1 MQRSRP
7 HSAEALIVAELD
19 ATAHAMRS
27 CRRCPRLA
35 DHIDTQRVRE
45 PLWHNAPVP
54 PWGSRDSPLLI
65 VGLAPGRRGANRT
78 GLPFW
83 GDSSGDLLMQALE
96 THGALQIRGGQP
108 RLRGVRLVNAVAC
121 LPPGNRPKAIEIQTC
136 REAWLE
142 RELAPK
148 RTILS
153 LGRVAHESVRKGLAH
168 SPSQMPFAHRAIAK
182 LSGRTLLTS
191 FHPSPLNTR
200 TGRLGPDAF
209 IALISDAIQMADSS
223 RSG

>member
-1 MQRSRP
+1 
-7 HSAEALIVAELD
+7 
-19 ATAHAMRS
+19 
-27 CRRCPRLA
+27 
-35 DHIDTQRVRE
+35 
-45 PLWHNAPVP
+45 
-54 PWGSRDSPLLI
+54 
-65 VGLAPGRRGANRT
+65 
-78 GLPFW
+78 
-83 GDSSGDLLMQALE
+83 MQALE
-96 THGALQIRGGQP
+96 THGALQVDAGQP

-121 LPPGNRPKAIEIQTC
+121 LPPGNRPNAVEVQTC
-136 REAWLE
+136 RETWLKQ
-142 RELAPK
+142 ELLPK

-168 SPSQMPFAHRAIAK
+168 SSSEMPFSHGAVAK

-200 TGRLGPDAF
+200 TGRLGPDVF